1 MASTDVTAEL
11 VENALQNEN
20 VDLLKRICCDLTKK
34 LQSCDFLVGQEF
46 SEQDIVKTLHRDI
59 DAETYIPQHAKSG
72 SGKKRCTALR

>member
-46 SEQDIVKTLHRDI
+46 SEQIGKTLHRDI

>member
-20 VDLLKRICCDLTKK
+20 FDMLKRICCDLTKK

-46 SEQDIVKTLHRDI
+46 FEQIGRTLHRDI
-59 DAETYIPQHAKSG
+59 CFDRKET
-72 SGKKRCTALR
+72 TTEEFLRIV